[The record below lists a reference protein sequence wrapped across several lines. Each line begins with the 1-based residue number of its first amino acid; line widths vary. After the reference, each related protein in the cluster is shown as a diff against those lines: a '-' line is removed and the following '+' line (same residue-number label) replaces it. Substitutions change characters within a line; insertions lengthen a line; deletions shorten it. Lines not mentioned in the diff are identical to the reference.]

1 MLRISRFINIF
12 VDYIRQSHFCPKF
25 ETPKFIK
32 ILNSNFCLIQKFCI
46 LRENRDFLFITNR
59 IIPFIEL
66 LSWSWSHSPNSLLCL
81 DYVPK
86 LLHLISFLLKHKMKE
101 EHEKYKTG
109 LYEYI
114 YCCGLMKRIKQ
125 KFTSFKIDM
134 DVQN

>member
-1 MLRISRFINIF
+1 
-12 VDYIRQSHFCPKF
+12 
-25 ETPKFIK
+25 
-32 ILNSNFCLIQKFCI
+32 
-46 LRENRDFLFITNR
+46 
-59 IIPFIEL
+59 
-66 LSWSWSHSPNSLLCL
+66 
-81 DYVPK
+81 
-86 LLHLISFLLKHKMKE
+86 MKE